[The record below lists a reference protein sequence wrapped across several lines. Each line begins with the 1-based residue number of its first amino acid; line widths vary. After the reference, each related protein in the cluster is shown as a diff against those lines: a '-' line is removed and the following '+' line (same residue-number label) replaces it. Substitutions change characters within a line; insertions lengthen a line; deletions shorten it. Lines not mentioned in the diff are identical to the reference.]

1 MEEIDGKIFMF
12 SKRMGRGNT
21 AFALVKEKDKKTYQL
36 SFFRKSGSD
45 RQWKS
50 VAGYRRDGSIKKGEE
65 ENPKHHYVQSGK
77 IVPEIE
83 AILES
88 GETSDFQIRKY
99 IPQDSLLFGK
109 KDTYKETYYE
119 FKNPQLRQEFENLLK
134 LYRAYEEITRNIT
147 ASLPAIVKPLVNIL
161 RKESGHQAVRDILE
175 ASKTSF
181 EPDFS
186 KPAIKTYSKGDI
198 TIEEFEIATPEGDN
212 LIYAMA
218 HDKLGRVY
226 IDNIYDKNSGVTPYG
241 TYEQI
246 VNAGILVYKPEDYRE
261 QVYNIPKEL
270 KSETGEYI
278 NSYIDIADMFS
289 LIPVVKRYRESLQS
303 RGVFVRPLKSQ
314 KT

>member
-1 MEEIDGKIFMF
+1 MF

-99 IPQDSLLFGK
+99 IPQDSALFGK
-109 KDTYKETYYE
+109 KDKYKETYYE
-119 FKNPQLRQEFENLLK
+119 FINPQLRQEFENLLK
-134 LYRAYEEITRNIT
+134 LYRAYGEITRNIT
-147 ASLPAIVKPLVNIL
+147 ASLPPFVKPLVNIL
-161 RKESGHQAVRDILE
+161 RKESGQQAVRDILE

-186 KPAIKTYSKGDI
+186 KPPVRVYKKGDI
-198 TIEEFEIATPEGDN
+198 TIEEYEVATPEGDS

-218 HDKLGRVY
+218 CDSQGRVY
-226 IDNIYDKNSGVTPYG
+226 IDNIYDKNSAITPYG
-241 TYEQI
+241 TYENI
-246 VNAGILVYKPEDYRE
+246 INAGILVYKPEDYSE
-261 QVYNIPKEL
+261 QVYNIPQEL
-270 KSETGEYI
+270 KTRVDEQDDR
-278 NSYIDIADMFS
+278 YIDIADMFS
-289 LIPVVKRYRESLQS
+289 LIPVVKRYRDNLQS
-303 RGVFVRPLKSQ
+303 RGCLLDRSNLK
-314 KT
+314 KLDNLF

>member
-1 MEEIDGKIFMF
+1 MF
-12 SKRMGRGNT
+12 SKRVYLIKGFHKSNM

-50 VAGYRRDGSIKKGEE
+50 IAGLRSDGSIKKGAED
-65 ENPKHHYVQSGK
+65 NPMHHYVQSGK
-77 IVPEIE
+77 VQPEIE
-83 AILES
+83 ALLES
-88 GETSDFQIRKY
+88 SESADFQLKSY
-99 IPQDSLLFGK
+99 IPQESYLNSK
-109 KDTYKETYYE
+109 QDTYKESYYE
-119 FKNPQLRQEFENLLK
+119 FKNPLLKQEFEKLINLYTA
-134 LYRAYEEITRNIT
+134 YRKATRN
-147 ASLPAIVKPLVNIL
+147 KPKELLNIL
-161 RKESGHQAVRDILE
+161 TNLIKEIKIESGQQIVRDILE